1 MNSPLDAVYDL
12 LRAPAEEVLKPYGI
26 TLKANKKWLNL
37 SRCPWCG
44 HGDAKTDN
52 FQCGITE
59 TPGERGYIHGV
70 SCMHPHDSP
79 TGEANPHY
87 ADFLAALGAISQAEA
102 DQVKGSGGVR
112 SALRVASVVQK
123 VQEAK
128 AELGRMNE
136 ENNIKARRRLRDNAA
151 AVAYLLETRG
161 YTTKTVDR
169 FKLGLSEPYKK
180 DGAVVHAN
188 ALAAPLLGV
197 DGNFYKKYVNY
208 AIPGVTEDNRPKKQK
223 AWSPGEARAYYN
235 GDARSK
241 RWLFV
246 CDGLKDL
253 WALHQLLDGTEL
265 LEHMALVS
273 STNGGG
279 GMPAEWKEAAYW
291 ERFEHVFAG
300 HDNDKA
306 DPLTGRR
313 AGDEHAKAIAR
324 VAERDIRRVTPP
336 GVKDWNDWV
345 LAGHTVEE
353 FKLLLDESEAIN
365 VIEKVEDDDGESL
378 GRFAADPVS
387 IVGEYHNGYL
397 YEAVRTLVRERSEA
411 SGEVV
416 EHYNT
421 IVIRSDRTQHR
432 AQVMKAPKG
441 TPDHCRV
448 WRLIPDGTLLSR
460 PPEPNPNLTWTWPSI
475 RAWLEKKDRQVAL
488 KTLLTTVQNH
498 LRGSVWLPYEHDFA
512 LLACAIVASY
522 IQEVFDAVPL
532 LLVTGP
538 AGSGKSELG
547 EAMRSMGANSRNV
560 LARVS
565 AATLARYI
573 DSTRGLVVIDDLEQ
587 IAAAGN
593 SKDAQFDDLVQT
605 LKLSYKKSTAMKMV
619 TEFKNGQAYQREFN
633 FFGIKVINNTRGSD
647 AILGSRMLTIQTRHM
662 PSHVKIDKSLKVA
675 PEALNELRN
684 QLHTWA
690 FNNVQAVSDAY
701 QAIFP
706 NKTGRQDE
714 IEAPLRVI
722 AALSG
727 DETLSETL
735 EKSLGRQKN
744 ASTDPYSPEE
754 VLREAL
760 ETIVRR
766 SLELDGVIPTWVT
779 VTQVMMEMSA
789 LVDVNFGKDFTT
801 SLASIEKPE
810 WVGRTLLQ
818 RFVDPDAPRQ
828 RTTMYG
834 KGLRA
839 YRLTD
844 DFLNAVIGQL
854 REEVPSMFEAD
865 PPRTEDF
872 KAFCKACS
880 TCPYR
885 MHCDLQKAREP
896 EQPKANS
903 R

>member
-1 MNSPLDAVYDL
+1 MNQQLDQVYDL
-12 LRAPAEEVLKPYGI
+12 IRAPAEDVFKPYGI
-26 TLKANKKWLNL
+26 KLKKNNKWLNL
-37 SRCPWCG
+37 SWCPWCNHG
-44 HGDAKTDN
+44 KEHGDN
-52 FQCGITE
+52 YQCGITE
-59 TPGERGYIHGV
+59 AQGERGLIHSV
-70 SCMHPHDSP
+70 SCMHPHHSP

-87 ADFLAALGAISQAEA
+87 ADFLAALGAITQAEA
-102 DQVKGSGGVR
+102 DQVKGSGAARAG
-112 SALRVASVVQK
+112 LRVATVAKQVQ
-123 VQEAK
+123 A
-128 AELGRMNE
+128 AGELGRMNE
-136 ENNIKARRRLRDNAA
+136 ENNAKSRRRLRDNAA
-151 AVAYLLETRG
+151 AVAYLMETRG
-161 YTTKTVDR
+161 YSEKTIER

-180 DGAVVHAN
+180 DGATVHAN

-197 DGNFYKKYVNY
+197 DGCFYKKYVNY

-235 GDARSK
+235 GDARTK

-253 WALHQLLDGTEL
+253 WALHQLLEGSEL
-265 LEHMALVS
+265 LEHLALVS

-279 GMPAEWKEAAYW
+279 GIPAEWKEPAYW

-306 DPLTGRR
+306 DALTGKR

-324 VAERDIRRVTPP
+324 VAERDVRRVAPN
-336 GVKDWNDWV
+336 GVKDWNDWM
-345 LAGHTVEE
+345 LAGHTAEE
-353 FKLLLDESEAIN
+353 FKRLLEEAEVIN
-365 VIEKVEDDDGESL
+365 IIEKVEDDDGESL

-411 SGEVV
+411 TGEVV

-432 AQVMKAPKG
+432 AQVMPAPKG
-441 TPDHCRV
+441 TPDHSRV
-448 WRLIPDGTLLSR
+448 WRLVPDGTLLSR
-460 PPEPNPNLTWTWPSI
+460 VPEPNPNLTWSWPAI
-475 RAWLEKKDRQVAL
+475 RGWLEKKDRHASL
-488 KTLLTTVQNH
+488 KDLLKTVQNH
-498 LRGSVWLPYEHDFA
+498 LRGSVWLPFEHDFA
-512 LLACAIVASY
+512 ILACAIVASY
-522 IQEVFDAVPL
+522 VQEVFDAVPL

-587 IAAAGN
+587 IAAAAN

-662 PSHVKIDKSLKVA
+662 PSHVKVDKNLKVA
-675 PEALNELRN
+675 PEVLTELRN

-690 FNNVQAVSDAY
+690 FNNVKAVADTY

-727 DETLSETL
+727 DETLAEAL
-735 EKSLGRQKN
+735 EKALSKQKN
-744 ASTDPYSPEE
+744 VSNDPYSPEE

-779 VTQVMMEMSA
+779 VTQVMMEMSS
-789 LVDVNFGKDFTT
+789 LVDVNYGKEFTT

-818 RFVDPDAPRQ
+818 RFADPNAKQQ

-834 KGLRA
+834 KTLRA
-839 YRLTD
+839 YRLGE
-844 DFLNAVIGQL
+844 DFLSAAIARV
-854 REEVPSMFEAD
+854 REDAPSMVEVEPA
-865 PPRTEDF
+865 RTEDF
-872 KAFCKACS
+872 KAFCKACA

-885 MHCDLQKAREP
+885 MHCEIQKSKEP
-896 EQPKANS
+896 ELSK
-903 R
+903 